1 MIGRL
6 AFKAGEERRRMGTM
20 IARAWLGSA
29 VAAAITFACVAHSPP
44 SGQGGQTTGPKA
56 TEPTGPR
63 GVAGARKRPKVEIV
77 RAEVGFGGEGLAGPA
92 GREDRSGARALPDR
106 YAPLRVWLSSE
117 KGFSGAMVLEYA
129 QDDTQSAR
137 VVVPAAATPGL
148 VTPVDAVVC
157 LPRSMPE
164 IRLTLLD
171 ANQGPVLEASLA
183 GFPQGDETKLWGT
196 LDADHVYL
204 LAAGK
209 HSLAMAM
216 PTTARLAAPR
226 LPGETVADEA
236 DWFSKVAAAVVSDIG
251 ELPRSV
257 GAYDAVEALVIAPET
272 LGPADPRVLEAVR
285 RWTLGGGKLVLVV
298 GAGGSAWRQWLPE
311 SDTFDYVD
319 LGETTRAGTPPELR
333 TMLGEMRE
341 LARRRDPDV
350 LIPEA
355 AGEVTSRAI
364 SLRPLGIRE
373 GWRTRWSVGDGRG
386 LLAEG
391 PVGFGF
397 VTILGVDPERL
408 GAIVDQRITRR
419 VWRDALRGALETWR
433 RGEVRRTNENSWM
446 FDYSFGASGA
456 DLPTRIG
463 LSTVLDE
470 LSKSHTVNPISF
482 LVIAGSMGA
491 LAVLLGLVDFFWLG
505 AIRKRHLGWATALG
519 WIGVAST
526 LAVVVPTLIRGGD
539 SAVSRWQV
547 VDARSPR
554 DGAGMARATD
564 VVASFVQRRS
574 EVLLHGLPGEGWYR
588 GVAASNRNYG
598 RGHSRGLLL
607 PPLEL
612 RESPGDPTAGCAPSR
627 MVQPQ
632 WTFRA
637 MMGTA
642 PVPEPRIALDLEG
655 DAPRLSVEIDEGA
668 TVLAGRLE
676 MGAERY
682 DLPFTRDG
690 RTWRATAKAVT
701 TLGPFE
707 RQALESLRT
716 GGSVTSGRAESESLG
731 LSMRSE
737 LSQEARLASGRWA
750 RVHLWIKGMPTGLTT
765 GIEETG
771 TMTQI
776 VRALIELPESRRR
789 EAAEAP
795 WTRDTPPIEKGEKE
809 LREEAAQREKARNQR
824 VEDIEAEVE

>member
-1 MIGRL
+1 
-6 AFKAGEERRRMGTM
+6 MGTM

-29 VAAAITFACVAHSPP
+29 AAAAITLACVAQSPP
-44 SGQGGQTTGPKA
+44 STQGGQTSGSKA
-56 TEPTGPR
+56 REPTGSP
-63 GVAGARKRPKVEIV
+63 GVETARKRPKVEIV
-77 RAEVGFGGEGLAGPA
+77 RAEIGFGGEGLAGPT
-92 GREDRSGARALPDR
+92 GHEDRSGARALPDR

-129 QDDTQSAR
+129 QDSTQSAR
-137 VVVPAAATPGL
+137 VVVPAAATPGV

-164 IRLTLLD
+164 IKLTLVD
-171 ANQGPVLEASLA
+171 ANQGPVLEAHLA
-183 GFPQGDETKLWGT
+183 GFPQGDEIKLWGT

-204 LAAGK
+204 LSAGK
-209 HSLAMAM
+209 HSLAMSM

-226 LPGETVADEA
+226 QPGEIVADEA
-236 DWFSKVAAAVVSDIG
+236 DWFSKLAAAMVSDIG
-251 ELPRSV
+251 DLPRSV
-257 GAYDAVEALVIAPET
+257 GAYDGVEALVIAPET
-272 LGPADPRVLEAVR
+272 LGPADPRIVEAVR
-285 RWTLGGGKLVLVV
+285 RWTLAGGKLVLVV

-311 SDTFDYVD
+311 NETFDFVD
-319 LGETTRAGTPPELR
+319 LGETTRAIAPPELR
-333 TMLGEMRE
+333 TIIGQMRD
-341 LARRRDPDV
+341 LAQRRDPDV

-364 SLRPLGIRE
+364 SLRPRGVRE

-408 GAIVDQRITRR
+408 GTIVDPRITRR
-419 VWRDALRGALETWR
+419 VWRDALRGPLETWR
-433 RGEVRRTNENSWM
+433 RGQVQRTNENWWM
-446 FDYSFGASGA
+446 VDDSFGASGA

-463 LSTVLDE
+463 LSTVLDD
-470 LSKSHTVNPISF
+470 LGKSHTVNPISF
-482 LVIAGSMGA
+482 LVIAGSMGV

-505 AIRKRHLGWATALG
+505 AIRKRHLSWATALG

-526 LAVVVPTLIRGGD
+526 LAVLVPTVVRGGD

-554 DGAGMARATD
+554 DGTGMAQATD

-574 EVLLHGLPGEGWYR
+574 DVQLQGLPSTGWYR
-588 GVAASNRNYG
+588 GVAASNSNSG
-598 RGHSRGLLL
+598 RRHSRGLLL

-612 RESPGDPTAGCAPSR
+612 RESPGDPTAGCAPSE

-637 MMGTA
+637 LMGTA
-642 PVPEPRIALDLEG
+642 PISEPRISLDFEG
-655 DAPRLSVEIDEGA
+655 DLPRLSVEIEEGA
-668 TVLAGRLE
+668 SVSAGRLE

-682 DLPFTRDG
+682 DLLFTREG
-690 RTWRATAKAVT
+690 RTWRATVKTCT

-707 RQALESLRT
+707 RQALELLRT
-716 GGSVTSGRAESESLG
+716 NGGMTSGRAESESLG

-737 LSQEARLASGRWA
+737 VSQEARLASGRWA
-750 RVHLWIKGMPTGLTT
+750 RVHLWIKDMPTGLTT
-765 GIEETG
+765 GIEEKG
-771 TMTQI
+771 TMTRI
-776 VRALIELPESRRR
+776 VRALVELPESRRR
-789 EAAEAP
+789 EAAEPP
-795 WTRDTPPIEKGEKE
+795 WTRDVPPIEKGEKE
-809 LREEAAQREKARNQR
+809 LREEAAAREKAQKQR
-824 VEDIEAEVE
+824 VREIEAEVEEDR